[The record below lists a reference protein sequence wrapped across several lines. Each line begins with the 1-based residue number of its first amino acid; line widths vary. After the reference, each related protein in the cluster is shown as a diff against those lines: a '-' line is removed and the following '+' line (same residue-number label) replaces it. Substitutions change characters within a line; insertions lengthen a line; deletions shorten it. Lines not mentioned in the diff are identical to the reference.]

1 MLNDTYQNR
10 RTVIA
15 GMILLVVFVYVAR
28 LFSIQILD
36 DTYQDLADSNA
47 FYKKVVYPTR
57 GLIKDRN
64 GKLIVSNKPAYDVM
78 VVPRELKKLDTLDF
92 CNTIGVTVDEFK
104 KRMKELRYKAGYSS
118 YTPQPFMTQLSAQDY
133 GYLLEKL

>member
-57 GLIKDRN
+57 GL
-64 GKLIVSNKPAYDVM
+64 
-78 VVPRELKKLDTLDF
+78 
-92 CNTIGVTVDEFK
+92 
-104 KRMKELRYKAGYSS
+104 
-118 YTPQPFMTQLSAQDY
+118 
-133 GYLLEKL
+133 